1 MARFQNILETI
12 GNTPVVKLNRLSPP
26 GVNVYVKV
34 ESFNPMGSVKDR
46 MARAVIEDAE
56 RRGLLKP
63 GQTVIEATSGN
74 TGIGLAMV
82 CAQKGYP
89 LVVTMAESF
98 SVERRKLLRFL
109 GAKVVLTP
117 ASEKGSGMLAKAV
130 ELANTHG
137 WFLCRQFE
145 NQANADVHSRTTA
158 REIINDFADQRL
170 DYFVTGFG
178 TGGTLKGVAREL
190 KLSRPDARIVAAE
203 PDNSPVLNSRIPQ
216 PRDAAGNPNGSHP
229 QFRPHLMQGWA
240 PDFIST
246 LTEEAVSSGMVDE
259 IVPVAGADALRLSR
273 ELAQK
278 EGIFAGTS
286 SGATLAAALTVAR
299 RAPQGANIVC
309 MLPDTGERYM
319 STPLFEGIGEEM
331 TAEEWEVSRSTPLCR
346 FDAPAP
352 AAAAQPAAPAAPQPR
367 VTVDPAAATFVTKV
381 TEENSVV
388 MFALEWCEFCW
399 SVRKLFSK
407 LGIAYRSVD
416 VDSVEFQKDDLGGK
430 IRAVLADRTGQ
441 KTMPQIYIGGE
452 HIGGCTDLFD
462 AWRSGAIQRRLDDA
476 GVSYDREAKIDPYTL
491 LPKWLQPRK
500 SA

>member
-1 MARFQNILETI
+1 MPRFSNILETI
-12 GNTPVVKLNRLSPP
+12 GNTPVVKLNKLAPA

-56 RRGLLKP
+56 RSGALKP

-158 REIINDFADQRL
+158 QEILRDFSDKTI

-178 TGGTLKGVAREL
+178 TGGTLKGVARAL
-190 KLSRPDARIVAAE
+190 KQERAETRVIAAE
-203 PDNSPVLNSRIPQ
+203 PDNSPVLGSRVPQ
-216 PRDAAGNPNGSHP
+216 PRDAAGRPTGSHP
-229 QFRPHLMQGWA
+229 RFRPHLMQGWS
-240 PDFIST
+240 PDFISK
-246 LTEEAVSSGMVDE
+246 LTEEAVAAGLVDE
-259 IVPVAGADALRLSR
+259 IIPVAGTEALRLSR
-273 ELAQK
+273 ELARK

-286 SGATLAAALTVAR
+286 SGATLAAALEIAR
-299 RAPQGANIVC
+299 RAKPGTNIVC
-309 MLPDTGERYM
+309 MLPDTGERYL

-331 TAEEWEVSRSTPLCR
+331 TAEEWAVSRSTPSYR
-346 FDAPAP
+346 FDAPTPAP
-352 AAAAQPAAPAAPQPR
+352 AALPAVAEKPPAI
-367 VTVDPAAATFVTKV
+367 DPAAARQVAEIIDTD
-381 TEENSVV
+381 SAV

-399 SVRKLFSK
+399 SVRKFFAR

-416 VDSVEFQKDDLGGK
+416 VDSVEYQNDDLGGR
-430 IRAVLADRTGQ
+430 IRAVLADCTGA
-441 KTMPQIYIGGE
+441 KTLPQVFIGGE
-452 HIGGCTDLFD
+452 HIGGATDLFD
-462 AWRSGAIQRRLDDA
+462 AWRNGSLQKKLDA
-476 GVSYDREAKIDPYTL
+476 FGVSYDREANIDPYTL

>member
-1 MARFQNILETI
+1 MARYQNILETI
-12 GNTPVVKLNRLSPP
+12 GNTPVVRLNRLAPP

-34 ESFNPMGSVKDR
+34 EAFNPMGSVKDR

-56 RRGLLKP
+56 RSGVLRP

-130 ELANTHG
+130 ELAKTHG

-145 NQANADVHSRTTA
+145 NQANADVHSQTTA
-158 REIINDFADQRL
+158 REILKDFSDQRL

-178 TGGTLKGVAREL
+178 TGGTLKGVARTL
-190 KLSRPDARIVAAE
+190 RQARPGTKIVAAE
-203 PDNSPVLNSRIPQ
+203 PDNSPVLGSKVPQ
-216 PRDAAGNPNGSHP
+216 PRDANGNPSGSHP
-229 QFRPHLMQGWA
+229 RFRPHLMQGWA

-246 LTEEAVSSGMVDE
+246 LTEEAVQSNYIDE
-259 IVPVAGADALRLSR
+259 IVPVDGNDALKMSR
-273 ELAQK
+273 ELARQ
-278 EGIFAGTS
+278 EGIFVGTS

-299 RAPQGANIVC
+299 RAPPGANIVC
-309 MLPDTGERYM
+309 MLPDTGERYL
-319 STPLFEGIGEEM
+319 STPLFEGITEEM
-331 TAEEWEVSRSTPLCR
+331 TADEWAVSRSTPLCR
-346 FDAPAP
+346 FDAPP
-352 AAAAQPAAPAAPQPR
+352 AAPPAPAAPAQPEPKP
-367 VTVDPAAATFVTKV
+367 VLDPAAEGFVTKV
-381 TEENSVV
+381 VTEEPVV

-399 SVRKLFSK
+399 SVRKLFTK

-416 VDSVEFQKDDLGGK
+416 VDSVEYQKEDLGGK
-430 IRAVLADRTGQ
+430 IRAVLADRTGA
-441 KTMPQIYIGGE
+441 KTLPQVFIGGK
-452 HIGGCTDLFD
+452 HIGGATDLFD
-462 AWRSGAIQRRLDDA
+462 AWRNGAAQKLLDERGIA
-476 GVSYDREAKIDPYTL
+476 YDREQTLDPYSL